1 MSNLEPKYTLFDSM
15 DQMLSPQS
23 LSGFLSQ
30 PVTRVDCQPMN
41 GHSGLAGGQLSYV
54 DTNAGRLVLKQ
65 MAMSTD
71 YVMYSTDDH
80 QCRAIRLW
88 QYGLLDQMSPHF
100 EHKIIAASRDGDGW
114 AILMEDLTGKVFGW
128 AQPFSPKIL
137 RTFLDSLAK
146 THALFWNNPCLQ
158 DPRLGLG
165 DARYFLD
172 QWSLAKKINDATR
185 GVIPEWLR
193 LGWGSLKDLVQP
205 DTYSQ
210 ILAFLENPQPLLD
223 ALNRYP
229 STLVHG
235 DFRSENL
242 AYAGKPVALDWQG
255 AVCSL
260 MTIDLPWLTK
270 HGNVQDVMSEEDA
283 LVYYR
288 ERLEAHLAQHFD
300 EQDWQ
305 GMVALGYAVDALRW
319 LGFASF
325 FYHTDDTQEGRA
337 WMKSSADIHSRRVM
351 DALRWL

>member
-1 MSNLEPKYTLFDSM
+1 MSNLEPKYTLFDSV
-15 DQMLSPQS
+15 DQMLSSQS

-30 PVTRVDCQPMN
+30 PVTRVVCQPMN
-41 GHSGLAGGQLSYV
+41 GHSGLAGGELSYV

-65 MAMSTD
+65 MAISSD

-80 QCRAIRLW
+80 ECRAIRLW
-88 QYGLLDQMSPHF
+88 QYGLLDQMFPHF

-128 AQPFSPKIL
+128 AQPFPPNIL

-146 THALFWNNPCLQ
+146 THALFWNDPCLQ

-172 QWSLAKKINDATR
+172 QWSLAKKTNDATR

-193 LGWGSLKDLVQP
+193 LGWGSLKGLVPQ

-229 STLVHG
+229 CTLLHG

-242 AYAGKPVALDWQG
+242 AYAENPVALDWQG
-255 AVCSL
+255 ATSSL

-270 HGNVQDVMSEEDA
+270 HGNVQDVMSEEGA

-305 GMVALGYAVDALRW
+305 AMVALGYGVDALRW

-325 FYHTDDTQEGRA
+325 FFHTDEKQEGRA
-337 WMKSSADIHSRRVM
+337 WMKNSIELHSQRVM